1 MMMPD
6 WLPPLV
12 SVNGEWTSIV
22 IRLYAVFTADFKRKI
37 CVFQGCGVD
46 WDRRVQPGDSYEEG
60 FWHLITK
67 KDERTNDRL
76 LDPRRAE
83 RLPWC
88 SPTIHHGTH
97 SAVKTWEYLESGNRR
112 RVYLWLEEW
121 DYVVILEK
129 RTRRN
134 TTRYFLVTAF
144 HVDGD
149 STRRSLTR
157 KYTARTAD

>member
-1 MMMPD
+1 MTKPD
-6 WLPPLV
+6 WLPEILNLKGDWYSILAKLY
-12 SVNGEWTSIV
+12 SVFE
-22 IRLYAVFTADFKRKI
+22 ADFKVKT
-37 CVFQGCGVD
+37 CAFAGCTVD
-46 WDRRVQPGDSYEEG
+46 WDRRILPGERYEEG

-67 KDERTNDRL
+67 TDEKTSERL
-76 LDPRRAE
+76 VDYRRAE

-88 SPTIHHGTH
+88 APTIGN
-97 SAVKTWEYLESGNRR
+97 SADAAVKVWEYLESGNRR

-129 RTRRN
+129 RMRN
-134 TTRYFLVTAF
+134 ALTRYFLVTAF

-157 KYTARTAD
+157 KYQARQAG